1 MGISSEQRLN
11 LIKHARQQLMA
22 SLELKKQLLTEDYL
36 EILVSMAENI
46 VRSLA
51 NGGKLLI
58 CGNGGSAA
66 DAQHLAAE
74 LLVRLRSHVNRQGIP
89 ALSLAMDPS
98 TITACANDYSFEYLY
113 ERMVQALGKTG
124 DVLLGITT
132 SGRSMNV
139 IKALRAAHQKGILTF
154 GFLGGDRG
162 EALKECNL
170 ALVIPSTQTDRIQ
183 EVHITAGHILMEL
196 VEDLMIEKNHVEM
209 MDNIFIETSLE
220 LEVQQN

>member
-1 MGISSEQRLN
+1 MGLSSEQRLN
-11 LIKHARQQLMA
+11 LIKHARSQLMV
-22 SLELKKQLLTEDYL
+22 SVDLKKQLMTDDYL
-36 EILVSMAENI
+36 ETLVSMAENI

-51 NGGKLLI
+51 SGGKLLI

-74 LLVRLRSHVNRQGIP
+74 LLVRLRSQVNRQGIP
-89 ALSLAMDPS
+89 AISLALDTS

-113 ERMVQALGKTG
+113 ERMVQTLGKTG

-139 IKALRAAHQKGILTF
+139 IRALKAAHQKGILTF
-154 GFLGGDRG
+154 GFLGGDGG

-170 ALVIPSTQTDRIQ
+170 ALVIPSKQTDRIQ

-196 VEDLMIEKNHVEM
+196 IEDLMIEKNHVELM
-209 MDNIFIETSLE
+209 GDISLETSLE
-220 LEVQQN
+220 LDMQS